1 MGEGPVVKIASDVT
15 SCLLC
20 GDTGW
25 KPLGNGRERRVTRC
39 DCRLQA
45 RSGSLLES
53 ARIPKRYESCELS
66 NFITEF
72 PDLPAGDQHDTSLVK
87 ARFLAG
93 RFVEEYTPGCRGL
106 IFLGGNGTGKTHL
119 AVGIVHELMRSKG
132 VPCLFVDFRELLR
145 EIRHSY
151 DPSTQTTEFDVLSPV
166 FEIPVLLLDDL
177 GAFTTTAWERDTIS
191 YIFNKRYSD
200 ERTTIVTTYLSDK
213 PSPIGETSDS
223 PTPFS
228 RSGRTLDEA
237 RAALRERTLG
247 ERIGDQMRARLHE
260 MCRRIE
266 IQAGDYRER
275 PRGR

>member
-1 MGEGPVVKIASDVT
+1 VVKIAPELK

-25 KPLGNGRERRVTRC
+25 KPVGSSRDRRVTRC

-45 RSGSLLES
+45 RSSSLLEA
-53 ARIPKRYESCELS
+53 ARIPRRYQGCELS
-66 NFITEF
+66 NFVTEF
-72 PDLPAGDQHDTSLVK
+72 PDLEEGEHHDTALVK

-119 AVGIVHELMRSKG
+119 AVGVIHELMRSKG

-145 EIRHSY
+145 QIRHSY

-166 FEIPVLLLDDL
+166 FEVPVLLLDDL
-177 GAFTTTAWERDTIS
+177 GAFATTAWERDTIS
-191 YIFNKRYSD
+191 FIFTRRYND
-200 ERTTIVTTYLSDK
+200 ERTTIITTYLSDR
-213 PSPIGETSDS
+213 
-223 PTPFS
+223 PTPMGEASDAAAPFS
-228 RSGRTLDEA
+228 KAARALDEA
-237 RAALRERTLG
+237 RAAVRERTLG

-260 MCRRIE
+260 MCRKIE
-266 IQAGDYRER
+266 IPARDYRER
-275 PRGR
+275 TRTQ